1 METVLLHKSAFL
13 YVTSIFRLSSF
24 VFANALLTGITK
36 TFVPFYSSFPE
47 IFRNFAAQI
56 NDQSIKKMN
65 IFWDTIAHYNAGTW
79 IYQVIITLTG
89 IFLTYSL
96 FKSPTKK
103 IKVAMKLYLIFLNV
117 WIAAVY
123 YMIYCE
129 PRSYNS
135 SLAGFWGIMALF
147 WIYDLKVNYTP
158 FERTHK
164 HTTLAVLLCTLPLAY
179 PLFSIIRGM
188 SFPMMTSPVMPCSI
202 AVFTIG
208 LLLAFSKR
216 VNIFLVMFLC
226 HWALIGFTKTYF
238 FHIPE
243 DFLLASS
250 AVPGLYLFFKEY
262 TASHLHTSTHF
273 RARMINLALIIAC
286 GAIGVLFMI
295 SMVCELAQ
303 EQALSK

>member
-1 METVLLHKSAFL
+1 
-13 YVTSIFRLSSF
+13 
-24 VFANALLTGITK
+24 
-36 TFVPFYSSFPE
+36 
-47 IFRNFAAQI
+47 
-56 NDQSIKKMN
+56 
-65 IFWDTIAHYNAGTW
+65 
-79 IYQVIITLTG
+79 
-89 IFLTYSL
+89 
-96 FKSPTKK
+96 
-103 IKVAMKLYLIFLNV
+103 MKLYLIFLNV
-117 WIAAVY
+117 WIASVY

-135 SLAGFWGIMALF
+135 VLAGFWGIMAIF

-158 FERTHK
+158 FDRTHK
-164 HTTLAVLLCTLPLAY
+164 HTALAVLLCMLPLAY

-188 SFPMMTSPVMPCSI
+188 SFPMMTSPVMPCSV

-262 TASHLHTSTHF
+262 TASHLHTSTLF
-273 RARMINLALIIAC
+273 RARMINLA
-286 GAIGVLFMI
+286 
-295 SMVCELAQ
+295 
-303 EQALSK
+303 

>member
-1 METVLLHKSAFL
+1 
-13 YVTSIFRLSSF
+13 
-24 VFANALLTGITK
+24 
-36 TFVPFYSSFPE
+36 
-47 IFRNFAAQI
+47 
-56 NDQSIKKMN
+56 
-65 IFWDTIAHYNAGTW
+65 
-79 IYQVIITLTG
+79 
-89 IFLTYSL
+89 
-96 FKSPTKK
+96 
-103 IKVAMKLYLIFLNV
+103 MKLYLIFLNV
-117 WIAAVY
+117 WIASVY

-135 SLAGFWGIMALF
+135 ALAGFWGIMAIF

-158 FERTHK
+158 FDRTQK
-164 HTTLAVLLCTLPLAY
+164 HTALAVLLCMLPLAY

-188 SFPMMTSPVMPCSI
+188 SFPMMTSPVMPCSV

-262 TASHLHTSTHF
+262 TASHLHTSTLF

>member
-1 METVLLHKSAFL
+1 
-13 YVTSIFRLSSF
+13 
-24 VFANALLTGITK
+24 
-36 TFVPFYSSFPE
+36 
-47 IFRNFAAQI
+47 
-56 NDQSIKKMN
+56 
-65 IFWDTIAHYNAGTW
+65 
-79 IYQVIITLTG
+79 
-89 IFLTYSL
+89 
-96 FKSPTKK
+96 
-103 IKVAMKLYLIFLNV
+103 MKLYLIFLNV
-117 WIAAVY
+117 WIASVY

-135 SLAGFWGIMALF
+135 VLAGFWGIMAIF

-158 FERTHK
+158 FDRTHK
-164 HTTLAVLLCTLPLAY
+164 HTALAVLLCMLPLAY

-188 SFPMMTSPVMPCSI
+188 SFPMMTSPVMPCSV

-208 LLLAFSKR
+208 LLLAFFQTSQYLSR
-216 VNIFLVMFLC
+216 HVSFATG
-226 HWALIGFTKTYF
+226 HLIGFTKTYF

-262 TASHLHTSTHF
+262 TASHLHTSTLF

>member
-1 METVLLHKSAFL
+1 
-13 YVTSIFRLSSF
+13 
-24 VFANALLTGITK
+24 
-36 TFVPFYSSFPE
+36 
-47 IFRNFAAQI
+47 
-56 NDQSIKKMN
+56 
-65 IFWDTIAHYNAGTW
+65 
-79 IYQVIITLTG
+79 
-89 IFLTYSL
+89 
-96 FKSPTKK
+96 
-103 IKVAMKLYLIFLNV
+103 MKLYLIFLNV

-135 SLAGFWGIMALF
+135 ALAGFWEIMAIF

-158 FERTHK
+158 FDRTHK
-164 HTTLAVLLCTLPLAY
+164 HTALAVLLCMLPLAY

-188 SFPMMTSPVMPCSI
+188 SFPMMTSPVMPCSV

-226 HWALIGFTKTYF
+226 HWAL
-238 FHIPE
+238 
-243 DFLLASS
+243 
-250 AVPGLYLFFKEY
+250 FFKEY
-262 TASHLHTSTHF
+262 TASHLHTSTLF